1 MKKLLMGFVLSLLV
15 SGAAYAA
22 SGQARSN
29 TGCGL
34 GTMIFENQADD
45 SIILQVLQST
55 TNGSTGTQTFGIT
68 SGTSECTPPA
78 NFAQNERLQ
87 HFVRNNMDNL
97 AKEIAMGKGENL
109 DTFVEMLGVGAA
121 QSDAFKA
128 NLQANFDKIFTS
140 DKIVLAE
147 VIDNVI
153 TVSSN

>member
-1 MKKLLMGFVLSLLV
+1 MKRLLMGFVLSLLV

-68 SGTSECTPPA
+68 SGTSECAPPE
-78 NFAQNERLQ
+78 NIVQNERLN

>member
-1 MKKLLMGFVLSLLV
+1 MKRLLMGFALSLLI

-22 SGQARSN
+22 GGQAHSN

-34 GTMIFENQADD
+34 GTMLFEDKAND
-45 SIILQVLQST
+45 SILLQVLQST

-68 SGTSECTPPA
+68 SGTSECAPPA
-78 NFAQNERLQ
+78 NVVQNERLN

-128 NLQANFDKIFTS
+128 KLQANFDKIFTS

-153 TVSSN
+153 TVSNN